1 MKHLKKHYTM
11 DLQLFAE
18 QSATVDGEEWTIDDD
33 RKSDYATTDGEY
45 EADEEGI
52 TIPDDEE
59 EQPDPDDVDSD
70 KDQEEADE
78 EKEESEQDEP
88 ATKGKGKSSTASA
101 VIAERRKWQ
110 ERVKAMERKANLA
123 DKIMKTS
130 GAASVEDLERQMDG
144 LVAQSYIDR
153 GYDEQTASMLA
164 SQQRRMDEME
174 RDMRQKSFD
183 AEVTSLKSDPFFAD
197 IDDWRDEFEP
207 MAINTGQSL
216 KDVYMMQRGR
226 ERMKEYEREVEQR
239 MIANRTKKSKAKVD
253 TTSGGGTPKKPTGPK
268 LTPDQLAIAKLAG
281 IKPEN
286 YYRHLKK

>member
-1 MKHLKKHYTM
+1 MKNRYTL

-18 QSATVDGEEWTIDDD
+18 QSAKVDGQEWTIEDD
-33 RKSDYATTDGEY
+33 REPDYASLEGEY
-45 EADEEGI
+45 EADSEGI
-52 TIPDDEE
+52 TIPDEEE
-59 EQPDPDDVDSD
+59 EQPEPDDVDSD
-70 KDQEEADE
+70 EDH
-78 EKEESEQDEP
+78 EESDDDQDDQEQDEP
-88 ATKGKGKSSTASA
+88 ASKGKSSTANA

-110 ERVKAMERKANLA
+110 ERMKALEKKAGLA

-130 GAASVEDLERQMDG
+130 GVASIEDLERQMDNI
-144 LVAQSYIDR
+144 VAQNYMDR
-153 GYDEQTASMLA
+153 GYDEQTATMLA
-164 SQQRRMDEME
+164 AQQRRMDQME

-183 AEVTSLKSDPFFAD
+183 AEVMTLKSDPFYAD

-207 MAINTGQSL
+207 IAISTGQSL
-216 KDVYMMQRGR
+216 KDVYMIQRGR
-226 ERMKEYEREVEQR
+226 ERMKEVEREVEQR